1 MVEYIS
7 QAELII
13 TTRKIQNKKHHKRRI
28 NKKWAKRYGYT
39 YIEVQEKGKPIIV
52 NDKGS
57 VKMYLTLEDYN
68 QLKKELKKRLEDKK

>member
-1 MVEYIS
+1 MIEWNS

-13 TTRKIQNKKHHKRRI
+13 TTRKIQNKKHHKKRI
-28 NKKWAKRYGYT
+28 NKKWMKRYGYT

-57 VKMYLTLEDYN
+57 LKMYLTLDDYN
-68 QLKKELKKRLEDKK
+68 RLKMELKER